1 MQRKVLS
8 LDNPLSLLRSA
19 FVDASVSFVHAL
31 MCFIFGRY
39 TSGLG
44 DYLGRKPILIASTLA
59 FIATRLI
66 YLSAQTASGFVFG
79 AMLGGVFDCVYFTC
93 LAWVCDLFPEGTR
106 RSKRVGLFT
115 GVVGGLAFVVGV
127 PAGALIAQRGLEL
140 PLKMAMCGGF
150 LCLLILLVLP
160 VDDTLGIKIPTPPAD
175 ETVSKGSC
183 FGTRRHL
190 PPSWK
195 TYLWANFPVNSHAYE
210 LILKAKFPL
219 DWLTNFLMHT
229 TSGLLNLILIQY
241 CLAVFDWSAVLAS
254 AAVLS
259 VGICLGLFAPAL
271 LHRFDPVPLAFY
283 AMISFTLGHALLSV
297 SGTGLSIAP
306 LIGVLGIV
314 CIAMGTSWVPALQTN
329 ILSQYSADV
338 QVLLDCLC
346 IFVSPIVGSCERDAE
361 STERLISAP
370 GLPHESW
377 VHSVP
382 REGWRW
388 SLLAR
393 VSLRY
398 GLSFSSPMHPHPH
411 YRPQS
416 WDSARS

>member
-1 MQRKVLS
+1 
-8 LDNPLSLLRSA
+8 
-19 FVDASVSFVHAL
+19 VDASVSFVHAL

-59 FIATRLI
+59 FIATRFI
-66 YLSAQTASGFVFG
+66 YLSAQNASGFIFG
-79 AMLGGVFDCVYFTC
+79 AMLGGAFDCVYFTC

-140 PLKMAMCGGF
+140 PLKLAMCGGF
-150 LCLLILLVLP
+150 LCLILLLALP
-160 VDDTLGIKIPTPPAD
+160 VDDTLGIKAQSPSS
-175 ETVSKGSC
+175 EEGCCSGS
-183 FGTRRHL
+183 RRQL
-190 PPSWK
+190 PQSWK
-195 TYLWANFPVNSHAYE
+195 AYLWANFPINSHAYE
-210 LILKAKFPL
+210 LILKAKYPL

-259 VGICLGLFAPAL
+259 VGICLGFFAPVL
-271 LHRFDPVPLAFY
+271 LHRFNPVPLAFY
-283 AMISFTLGHALLSV
+283 AMIFFTLGHVLLSV

-314 CIAMGTSWVPALQTN
+314 CFAMGTSWVPALQTN

-338 QVLLDCLC
+338 QVC
-346 IFVSPIVGSCERDAE
+346 
-361 STERLISAP
+361 
-370 GLPHESW
+370 
-377 VHSVP
+377 
-382 REGWRW
+382 
-388 SLLAR
+388 SLA
-393 VSLRY
+393 
-398 GLSFSSPMHPHPH
+398 
-411 YRPQS
+411 
-416 WDSARS
+416 